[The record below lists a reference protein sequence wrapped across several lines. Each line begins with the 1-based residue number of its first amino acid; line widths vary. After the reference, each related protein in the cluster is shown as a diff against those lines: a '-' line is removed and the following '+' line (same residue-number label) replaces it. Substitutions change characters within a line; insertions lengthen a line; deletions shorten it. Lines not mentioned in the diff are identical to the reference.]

1 MYDYNLFDIVFT
13 VLTLVGTRPEVVKMA
28 PVVRQ
33 LSNRPGIKSILCS
46 TGQHREMLD
55 QALRI
60 FDLHPD
66 IDLNVMQP
74 NQSLSQSTVRILTLL
89 DDVLSTHMPDWV
101 LVQGD
106 TTTVMAASLAAYYRR
121 VKIGHVEAG
130 LRTYD
135 KNSPFPEEA
144 NRRIAD
150 ALADAYFAPSTH
162 TRDNLLREGVRP
174 ERITVTGN
182 TVIDALMD
190 VRERVRGTNLTPL
203 TGPLD
208 GKRLILV
215 TSHRRESFGEPFA
228 DTCRALRLLAER
240 YGDRIQIVYPVHL
253 NPNIKAPAHELLGG
267 VPNIRLIEPVD
278 YEHIV
283 ALMDRSHFILT
294 DSGGI
299 QEEAPS
305 LGKPVLV
312 LREKTERVEV
322 IENGAAKLVGT
333 NVDTI
338 VRECIALMDD
348 DAVYRRMASA
358 GNPYGDGQA
367 ARRIVDALVAATPT
381 PVA

>member
-1 MYDYNLFDIVFT
+1 
-13 VLTLVGTRPEVVKMA
+13 
-28 PVVRQ
+28 
-33 LSNRPGIKSILCS
+33 
-46 TGQHREMLD
+46 MLD

-74 NQSLSQSTVRILTLL
+74 DQSLSQSTARILTLL
-89 DDVLSTHMPDWV
+89 DDVLATHTPDWV

-150 ALADAYFAPSTH
+150 ALADAYFAPSTL
-162 TRDNLLREGVRP
+162 TRDNLLREGVPP

-190 VRERVRGTNLTPL
+190 VRQRVRGVDLTPL

-228 DTCRALRLLAER
+228 DTCRALRIIAER
-240 YGDRIQIVYPVHL
+240 YGDRVQIVYPVHL
-253 NPNIKAPAHELLGG
+253 NPNIKAPAHALLGD

-322 IENGAAKLVGT
+322 VENGAAKLVGT
-333 NVDTI
+333 DVDAI
-338 VRECIALMDD
+338 VRESIALMEDETE
-348 DAVYRRMASA
+348 YRRMSGA
-358 GNPYGDGQA
+358 GNPYGDGHA
-367 ARRIVDALVAATPT
+367 ARRIVDALLATATP
-381 PVA
+381 PPAA